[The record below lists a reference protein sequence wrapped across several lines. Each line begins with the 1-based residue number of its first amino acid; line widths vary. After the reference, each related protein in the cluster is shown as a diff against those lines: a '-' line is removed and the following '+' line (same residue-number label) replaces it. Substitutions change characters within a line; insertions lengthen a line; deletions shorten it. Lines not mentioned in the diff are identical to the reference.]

1 MAIREGSGRHVAVAP
16 PTVGWREGAVLRLVL
31 EHRKEPYDHFRCG
44 ARLKSFTSP
53 PPRQC
58 RQWFNTGGITT
69 DILFNA
75 ERFMPMALD
84 S

>member
-1 MAIREGSGRHVAVAP
+1 MAIREGSGRHISVAP

-53 PPRQC
+53 TPAQY
-58 RQWFNTGGITT
+58 RQWSARMG
-69 DILFNA
+69 
-75 ERFMPMALD
+75 
-84 S
+84 